1 VKDMSKNKNRKTN
14 KEILQEAHAEGMF
27 SEAEEISKGKKKYEF
42 KSGFDA
48 VFSVIIVIIALLIIS
63 FVRRYFNL

>member
-1 VKDMSKNKNRKTN
+1 MGKSKNRKTN

-27 SEAEEISKGKKKYEF
+27 SEAEEMAKGKKKYEF

-48 VFSVIIVIIALLIIS
+48 ILSVIIVIIALLIIS
-63 FVRRYFNL
+63 FARRYFNL

>member
-1 VKDMSKNKNRKTN
+1 MKKNKNRKTN
-14 KEILQEAHAEGMF
+14 KEILQEAHTEGMF
-27 SEAEEISKGKKKYEF
+27 SEAEEMAKGKKKYEF

-48 VFSVIIVIIALLIIS
+48 ILSVIIVIIALLIIS

>member
-1 VKDMSKNKNRKTN
+1 MGKKKNRKTN

-27 SEAEEISKGKKKYEF
+27 IEAEEMAKGKKKYEF
-42 KSGFDA
+42 RSGFDTIL
-48 VFSVIIVIIALLIIS
+48 SVIIVIIALLIIS